1 MERGCDHSI
10 PGQARGR
17 ACDSSRLRNTL
28 ALPASDCRTHRISL
42 FRDGGYRGGRARGRM
57 LQLARSRNK
66 LGSAHDG
73 VDCGC
78 GESGNNGSRRGSP
91 WGSTRN
97 RIRLRSTDSSATGTL
112 VRTNWLENTRLI
124 RARLADP
131 RSAIAIHDMIMGQS
145 DTALH
150 SRRNSPMT
158 PR

>member
-112 VRTNWLENTRLI
+112 VRTNWLEHSF
-124 RARLADP
+124 DP
-131 RSAIAIHDMIMGQS
+131 SASRRSAIAIHNMIMGQS
-145 DTALH
+145 DTVLH
-150 SRRNSPMT
+150 SRRNSQ
-158 PR
+158 